1 MPESSD
7 TTEQKVKLS
16 PAELLERHRYK
27 GKLTPMFRER
37 AIAMVK
43 GGSPPRTALRAL
55 GVADSTIRL
64 WENRAQTEDDSS
76 KYAQLCRALLES
88 EQECIS
94 QVSANATRLTSK
106 DGRVALDYLGRRD
119 PEHWGKKDTLDVN
132 VEVSADGIFR
142 AIAEAQQKVLTG
154 SYRFLPEGS
163 ESLIESP

>member
-7 TTEQKVKLS
+7 TTEQKIKLT

-55 GVADSTIRL
+55 GCSERTIYQWEEDAQATENVSRFGIFRRELQAMEQL
-64 WENRAQTEDDSS
+64 WLTRMAEHATN
-76 KYAQLCRALLES
+76 L
-88 EQECIS
+88 
-94 QVSANATRLTSK
+94 SAK
-106 DGRVALDYLGRRD
+106 DGRVCVDVLGRRD
-119 PEHWGKKDTLDVN
+119 SEHWGKKDTLDVN

-154 SYRFLPEGS
+154 SYRFLPEGP

>member
-16 PAELLERHRYK
+16 PRELLDNSRFNGY
-27 GKLTPMFRER
+27 LTPELQEKVCIL
-37 AIAMVK
+37 IAK
-43 GGSPPRTALRAL
+43 GTPPRVALRST
-55 GVADSTIRL
+55 GVCDRTVYNWLQWGEEGKDQIYV
-64 WENRAQTEDDSS
+64 D
-76 KYAQLCRALLES
+76 LCRAMRQAE
-88 EQECIS
+88 
-94 QVSANATRLTSK
+94 ANYLVTIAGNTVKHAEK
-106 DGRVALDYLGRRD
+106 DGRVCVDILGRRD

-163 ESLIESP
+163 EEPE

>member
-7 TTEQKVKLS
+7 ITEQKIKLT

-43 GGSPPRTALRAL
+43 GGSPPKTSLRAL
-55 GVADSTIRL
+55 GVGESTLRL
-64 WENRAQTEDDSS
+64 WASEPEDGVHTIFWRELLS
-76 KYAQLCRALLES
+76 YEQLWLTRMAEHATNL
-88 EQECIS
+88 
-94 QVSANATRLTSK
+94 SAK
-106 DGRVALDYLGRRD
+106 DGRVCVDVLGRRD
-119 PEHWGKKDTLDVN
+119 SEHWGKKDTLDVN

-154 SYRFLPEGS
+154 SYRFLPEGP
-163 ESLIESP
+163 EEPE

>member
-1 MPESSD
+1 MPDSTD
-7 TTEQKVKLS
+7 TTEQKVKLT

-55 GVADSTIRL
+55 GCSERTIYQ
-64 WENRAQTEDDSS
+64 WEEDAKATENVSRFGIFRRELQG
-76 KYAQLCRALLES
+76 A

-94 QVSANATRLTSK
+94 RVSAHATKLTEK

-119 PEHWGKKDTLDVN
+119 PDHWGKKDTLDVN
-132 VEVSADGIFR
+132 VEVSADGILR
-142 AIAEAQQKVLTG
+142 AIADAQQKVLTG
-154 SYRFLPEGS
+154 SYRFLPEGQD
-163 ESLIESP
+163 EPE